1 MPLPWERQGWPLV
14 GILRFLFSL
23 LFYSFG
29 LYCAFEYFPGVSEV
43 FRGILQFVVG
53 IGRAARVG
61 RWGAKRTHLDLEKS
75 TNSEEETNEY

>member
-1 MPLPWERQGWPLV
+1 MNT
-14 GILRFLFSL
+14 FL
-23 LFYSFG
+23 
-29 LYCAFEYFPGVSEV
+29 AFLG
-43 FRGILQFVVG
+43 GILQFVVG